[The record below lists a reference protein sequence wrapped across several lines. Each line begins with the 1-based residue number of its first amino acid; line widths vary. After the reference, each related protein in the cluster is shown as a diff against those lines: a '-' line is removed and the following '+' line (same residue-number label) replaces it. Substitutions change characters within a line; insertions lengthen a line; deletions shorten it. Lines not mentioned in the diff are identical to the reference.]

1 MLVIYLRISLIATLT
16 VITLLLSTFLAYA
29 KTSEDQYVVIDVYGM
44 GDNVVVTSVYNSSIP
59 GHYTTYIN
67 DPYATTPYVTTSPIS
82 RPELAGDNY
91 IYIFGETMQI
101 PLYPSA
107 GYQRRI
113 SPLFNVSPCQ
123 SICVS
128 NTSITDLSLFSANAL
143 VYTGSSSFFSINVTN
158 SDKLYINE
166 KFIPYGIV
174 NCSISALIIAQWSS
188 IAFLTLFSLFLVLL
202 LIFEVMEY
210 LRYRAEMKDPLIIGG
225 DIRTIS
231 TKDFTMESLES
242 IEL

>member
-1 MLVIYLRISLIATLT
+1 MLVIYLRISPVTTLT
-16 VITLLLSTFLAYA
+16 VITLFLSTFLAYV

-44 GDNVVVTSVYNSSIP
+44 GNNIVVTSMYNSSVP

-82 RPELAGDNY
+82 RPEIAGDNY
-91 IYIFGETMQI
+91 IYIFGETIQI
-101 PLYPSA
+101 PLYPNV
-107 GYQRRI
+107 GYKRRI
-113 SPLFNVSPCQ
+113 TPLFNVSLCQ

-128 NTSITDLSLFSANAL
+128 NTSITDLSLFSANAV
-143 VYTGSSSFFSINVTN
+143 VYTSSSSFFSVNVTN
-158 SDKLYINE
+158 SNKLYINE
-166 KFIPYGIV
+166 EFIPYGIV
-174 NCSISALIIAQWSS
+174 NCSISTFTIAQWSS
-188 IAFLTLFSLFLVLL
+188 IAFLTLFSLFLVSLF
-202 LIFEVMEY
+202 IFEVTEY

-231 TKDFTMESLES
+231 TRNFTMESLES